1 MLVESRC
8 AARLGSA
15 LIEVLVAIVVL
26 AIGGTALITLLGQT
40 SHSMSTTL
48 ESQRLALAAS
58 DEMNHVVVAP
68 RSELLARVGRRID
81 RGWTVDIETMSAN
94 LFAVSVA
101 QSDTSAVL
109 LHTTL
114 YRPLL
119 DSSDA
124 TR

>member
-1 MLVESRC
+1 MRVESRC
-8 AARLGSA
+8 VVRQGSA

-40 SHSMSTTL
+40 SHSMRTTL

-68 RSELLARVGRRID
+68 RSELLARIGRRVD
-81 RGWTVDIETMSAN
+81 RGWTVDVETISTN
-94 LFAVSVA
+94 LISVSVA
-101 QSDTSAVL
+101 QSDTGTVL
-109 LHTTL
+109 LHTVL

-124 TR
+124 R